1 MGPFGPGVATIPEPR
16 GWNERCRLAQRT
28 VHRPIDQP
36 LTGTWLDAR
45 GYWVRPVH
53 AGGRRRSM
61 RWRIGPGVLAA
72 TAASILMSAAVATAQ
87 SSPPPTSADPGL
99 DAALGAI
106 ELMNRVPVGI
116 RETCRTHRYVHRGHG
131 DRGRMHRR
139 RRHRVLL
146 AVHRRRSGP
155 GRLRIPPRL
164 IRHGT
169 GHRTRLCR
177 GRLRGRLRRRGRPA
191 GRPRPLPRHER
202 RLHQRVDPRGR
213 ADPRGHAPRLGER
226 LRRPRR
232 DVAAGAPRC
241 RAGAPPIG
249 VSCSERIERPNGL
262 ESPGA
267 AEPSDPIGERA
278 GGVRG
283 RGAAPMGELCECQL
297 GVRR

>member
-1 MGPFGPGVATIPEPR
+1 M
-16 GWNERCRLAQRT
+16 
-28 VHRPIDQP
+28 
-36 LTGTWLDAR
+36 
-45 GYWVRPVH
+45 
-53 AGGRRRSM
+53 
-61 RWRIGPGVLAA
+61 LAA
-72 TAASILMSAAVATAQ
+72 TAASILMSAAVTTAQ
-87 SSPPPTSADPGL
+87 SSPPPASRRSRTRRGPRSHRAHEPCPGGHPR
-99 DAALGAI
+99 D
-106 ELMNRVPVGI
+106 VW
-116 RETCRTHRYVHRGHG
+116 THRYVHRGHG

-169 GHRTRLCR
+169 GHRTWLCR

-202 RLHQRVDPRGR
+202 RLHQRVDTRVR

-267 AEPSDPIGERA
+267 AEPSGRIGERP
-278 GGVRG
+278 GGGRG